1 MSSKVSGPCAP
12 STFAS
17 NHSVTRGTSTP
28 LISVITD
35 PLRGPSPQV
44 GEGTAAGTLPPM
56 SIDVTDATFPTEVVE
71 RSKQVP
77 VVVDLWAEW
86 CGPCKTLGP
95 ILEKVIDETGGKVV
109 LAKVDVDTNRQ
120 TAAAFQVQGIP
131 AVYALKDGKVVDG
144 FVGAQPEANV
154 REFVAGLLPTEA
166 EDAVA
171 SLLAAGD
178 EASLRQALDARA
190 RARER
195 RASRSPSCSCGAAPT
210 RTRRRRWRSSSASPS
225 RPTRG
230 ASRRWPA
237 SASTPTTTSPTSST
251 ACCPASRT
259 TTTARQRFVDLL
271 EVMGPDDPR
280 TAAYRKRLTAQLF

>member
-1 MSSKVSGPCAP
+1 MP
-12 STFAS
+12 
-17 NHSVTRGTSTP
+17 
-28 LISVITD
+28 
-35 PLRGPSPQV
+35 
-44 GEGTAAGTLPPM
+44 
-56 SIDVTDATFPTEVVE
+56 IDVTDATFPTEVVE

-109 LAKVDVDTNRQ
+109 LAKVDVDTNQQ

-166 EDAVA
+166 EDALA

-178 EASLRQALDARA
+178 EASLRQVLAAEPGHEQAVLALAELLVAQGDAAAKDEALALLGRIP
-190 RARER
+190 E
-195 RASRSPSCSCGAAPT
+195 SPE
-210 RTRRRRWRSSSASPS
+210 TRRVAALARV
-225 RPTRG
+225 G
-230 ASRRWPA
+230 ADTKDDVTDELDGLLDRVKDDDD
-237 SASTPTTTSPTSST
+237 
-251 ACCPASRT
+251 
-259 TTTARQRFVDLL
+259 ARQRFIDLL
-271 EVMGPDDPR
+271 EVMGADDPR
-280 TAAYRKRLTAQLF
+280 TAGYRKQLTAKLF